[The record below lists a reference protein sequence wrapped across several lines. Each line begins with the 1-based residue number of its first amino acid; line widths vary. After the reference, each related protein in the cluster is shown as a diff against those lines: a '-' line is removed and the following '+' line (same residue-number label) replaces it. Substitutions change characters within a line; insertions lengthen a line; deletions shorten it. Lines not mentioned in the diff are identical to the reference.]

1 MEFINKKIEEL
12 KNHLEDLNSTLIDN
26 EFLTKIER
34 HDLFIKAVGVR
45 SQIRTLEWV
54 LTSKKNHDLEIASTS
69 VQVRTWQEEEIQE
82 AFDRWLTSND
92 DSVQFKEYLH
102 GKIKA
107 YDYLLPK
114 FPEDKIS

>member
-69 VQVRTWQEEEIQE
+69 VQIKMYQLHEVEE
-82 AFDRWLTSND
+82 AFDRWLNSKDVKIPFTD
-92 DSVQFKEYLH
+92 FLR
-102 GKIKA
+102 GKQT
-107 YDYLLPK
+107 
-114 FPEDKIS
+114 FPENKIS